1 MRMRILKIIALAI
14 LGTFLVGLLAGV
26 GGYYFIQRNLPSL
39 NTLQEYNPNL
49 ITRVYSTDGQVVGE
63 FFIERRIVVPLSN
76 MPSHLVKAFIAIEDA
91 RFYEHE
97 GVDYKGIMRALQKNI
112 SAGRI
117 VQGGS
122 TITQQ
127 LVKSFFLTPERSI
140 SRKVKEAII
149 SFRIE
154 KNLDKEEILY
164 LYLNQIY
171 LGKGAYGVQAASE
184 IYFGKNASELNIA
197 EAALLAALPKAPS
210 RYSPYSHPEAAAKR
224 QGHVLMRMLE
234 EGFISREEME
244 EALYYTIKLRP
255 KAVRSLWVSPYFTE
269 HIRKYIAEKYGE
281 DMLYRGGLKVF
292 TTINVEMQKAANE
305 AVAAGLRAHD
315 RRRGFRGPLRTLTVA
330 EDIDSFIEEGDQAL
344 SRRPIEVNRQYKGL
358 VTEVSSLKRY
368 VTVKIGSREG
378 RIYFT
383 DMNWARLYNPTNDA
397 DGGKQIRFSEILHE
411 GDVVHVRVK
420 RLPVNETDSVRLSL
434 DQDPIAQAAILAMD
448 PATGHVK
455 AMVGGS
461 NFSRS
466 EFNRAIQAKRQ
477 PGSAFK
483 PLIYAA
489 ALDSGYTPSTIVID
503 SPLVF
508 EEAIR
513 DELDWKPRN
522 YEGEFYGPTTIRE
535 ALAHSRNVVTI
546 KVLKDIG
553 VNTAAEYAVR
563 LGIKSPINRD
573 LSFALGSSSVSLLEL
588 TTAYATFA
596 ALGMRPEPIFISRIT
611 DKDGKV
617 LEEHLPSFTESMSR
631 QTAYIV
637 TNLLQGVVQ
646 NGTGRRAKAL
656 NRPVAGK
663 TGTTNH
669 LNDAWFLGY
678 TPDLV
683 AGAWI
688 GYDEEKPLGRH
699 ETGARAALPVWL
711 KFMEKVTEGT
721 PARNFAIPEGIVFAK
736 IDAETGLPAGPST
749 KETIFEAYKE
759 GTAPTP
765 ASEEVRPTHTE
776 RFFEM
781 DIEGSETDE

>member
-1 MRMRILKIIALAI
+1 MRILKIIALAI
-14 LGTFLVGLLAGV
+14 LGTFVAGLLAGA
-26 GGYYFIQRNLPSL
+26 GGYYLIQRNLPSL
-39 NTLQEYNPNL
+39 HTLHEYNPNL
-49 ITRVYSTDGQVVGE
+49 ITRVYSADGQVVGE
-63 FFIERRIVVPLSN
+63 FFIERRIVVPLSK

-140 SRKVKEAII
+140 MRKVKEAII

-184 IYFGKNASELNIA
+184 IYFGKDASELSIA
-197 EAALLAALPKAPS
+197 EAALLAGLPKAPS

-224 QGHVLMRMLE
+224 QGLVLTRMLE
-234 EGFISREEME
+234 EGFISREEMD
-244 EALYYTIKLRP
+244 EALDDTIKLRP

-269 HIRKYIAEKYGE
+269 HVRKYIAEKYGE
-281 DMLYRGGLKVF
+281 DVLYRGGLKVF

-305 AVAAGLRAHD
+305 AVATGLRAHD

-330 EDIDSFIEEGDQAL
+330 EDIESFIEDGDQVL
-344 SRRPIEVNRQYKGL
+344 SKRPIEINRQYKGL
-358 VTEVSSLKRY
+358 VTEVSPLKRY
-368 VTVKIGSREG
+368 VAVKIGSREG
-378 RIYFT
+378 RLYFT

-397 DGGKQIRFSEILHE
+397 NGGKQIRFSEILHE

-420 RLPVNETDSVRLSL
+420 RLPVADTDPVRLSL
-434 DQDPIAQAAILAMD
+434 DQEPIAQAALLAID

-455 AMVGGS
+455 AMVGGA

-483 PLIYAA
+483 PIIYAA
-489 ALDSGYTPSTIVID
+489 ALDNGFTPSTIVID

-546 KVLKDIG
+546 KVLKSIG
-553 VNTAAEYAVR
+553 VNTAAEYAER
-563 LGIKSPINRD
+563 LGIKSTINRD
-573 LSFALGSSSVSLLEL
+573 LSLALGSSAVSLLEL
-588 TTAYATFA
+588 TTAYTTFA
-596 ALGMRPEPIFISRIT
+596 ALGMRPEPIFITRIT

-646 NGTGRRAKAL
+646 NGTGRRAKKL

-663 TGTTNH
+663 TGTTNN

-688 GYDEEKPLGRH
+688 GYDEEKPLGKH
-699 ETGARAALPVWL
+699 ETGARAALPIWL

-721 PARNFAIPEGIVFAK
+721 PSRNFAIPEGIVFAK
-736 IDAETGLPAGPST
+736 IDAATGLPAEPST
-749 KETIFEAYKE
+749 RETIFEAYKE

-765 ASEEVRPTHTE
+765 ASGEIKPAHTE

-781 DIEGSETDE
+781 DIEGSETDD